1 MMVSNPSL
9 GVGRC
14 HDVLLNVG
22 LSIWRYRKIGHLGAR
37 KLKKVLDLVHFCNWV
52 QMHVRSQIPD
62 PRFFDALSRAHPYP
76 ANIEKIV

>member
-37 KLKKVLDLVHFCNWV
+37 KLKKVLSAIGFKCMFGLKFLIRAFL
-52 QMHVRSQIPD
+52 M
-62 PRFFDALSRAHPYP
+62 LSRAPIP
-76 ANIEKIV
+76 TQQTLKK